1 MTVDD
6 LLPRLDAVCRSSRG
20 YVARCPAHADKSPS
34 LAIKEGE
41 RGLLIKCWAGCTLDQ
56 ITAAIGIQ
64 VSDLFFDAV
73 DTRTAYQS
81 RIQRTQER
89 QWQTL
94 RNEVDG
100 FSIDA
105 LREADTFIR
114 SRRGLDISTWSHALL
129 NSELDAVADAYHLLE
144 NEDFHGCSR

>member
-114 SRRGLDISTWSHALL
+114 SRRWLDISTWSHALL